1 MRSFEDVSQADRAS
15 ALVKVM
21 SSMQYELNNDPVEL
35 DYGCSEVGFNE
46 LDSAQESENDA
57 QKQDSA
63 PTAASDDV
71 NGVDLE
77 EGEVVEVEDG
87 EILDDTEA
95 RLGESSVSHLPN
107 QHLDERRDGFGPG
120 RQNYNDRFGWKK
132 DECRRNSSSPY
143 LNRSAGRVSR
153 QQESSATI
161 ADEAWKRGLEAARL
175 LKRGNEKRE
184 TGPQYEDKKIRLS
197 PTDRLSEPKECTRR
211 SSQEDDQEMR
221 RRYEDDWRERSE
233 KTRSISRS
241 PIYRDEYHSQLT
253 TSEHRPREVSPRVRG
268 YSYTGGRQHD
278 WERRYDRGRSEHHQ
292 SSSYITRERSRPLPY
307 VRTLQDDIDWRDPW
321 QRPISPGRNKRSV
334 GASNEQRHSTDIKH
348 CYGRSR
354 SSTASESSET
364 TDSKDYHH
372 RRRKL
377 NKRRRRSVTKERRS
391 SSADSFSSIS
401 SDLKAK
407 RLYRSTSRRSRS
419 KSSRLSSA
427 VDKESEENPRD
438 LVRTIF
444 AEKKQLKLSGSVHLS
459 SVGSPSESLAGSQK
473 SVSKDEVT
481 GDVDEE
487 DSQEVKEVR
496 REDLVRKLRM
506 IEAEIEKRRSRL
518 TTRPMRSS
526 EFKKHYSLEVY
537 PKRRKEQRPSRRKVF
552 KPKYSC
558 YQKLQLKY
566 ENMLPI
572 HEMWKQY
579 MQSVE
584 GEDNIVKADLHGALL
599 LVSSSKCSSQVGI
612 RGLVMVESRNVFLL
626 LTPDDRLVTVPKEG
640 SCFQFVLNNRLYV
653 LVGNAICV
661 TPHVR
666 AHRKFKLAI
675 PLPDFRDRLVSP
687 PG

>member
-1 MRSFEDVSQADRAS
+1 MLAIIASCKSFYEGYSIKTGVTEKIATFFLACSMRSFEDVSQADRAS

-473 SVSKDEVT
+473 SVSKDEGQCAAV
-481 GDVDEE
+481 
-487 DSQEVKEVR
+487 SS
-496 REDLVRKLRM
+496 
-506 IEAEIEKRRSRL
+506 RSIIL
-518 TTRPMRSS
+518 W
-526 EFKKHYSLEVY
+526 
-537 PKRRKEQRPSRRKVF
+537 
-552 KPKYSC
+552 SC